1 MSPIELRQSKQLD
14 STFETCPFLTN
25 SHVIWVNARV
35 CRASRGQPLPLPAHD
50 RAAFVPSFPA
60 FRSFTDLTKC
70 WIRSCYGPPVRW
82 KLVHCTVVVW
92 ASLPSPGAVWLI
104 IKQEYEASCGLREGG
119 FNRLVKG
126 GCMAALSG
134 ACRFESCTSDQTSEL
149 TLFQYGFYSQL
160 SSRAISADYSIQ
172 TSVPA
177 KSS

>member
-1 MSPIELRQSKQLD
+1 MLVCVELV
-14 STFETCPFLTN
+14 EA
-25 SHVIWVNARV
+25 SHFPCRLMTARPS
-35 CRASRGQPLPLPAHD
+35 CHRFQPLGLSQTWLNAGLGHAMDHQCGGSWFTAPWWCGLHFLLLEP
-50 RAAFVPSFPA
+50 FGLLLN
-60 FRSFTDLTKC
+60 RST
-70 WIRSCYGPPVRW
+70 R
-82 KLVHCTVVVW
+82 
-92 ASLPSPGAVWLI
+92 
-104 IKQEYEASCGLREGG
+104 ASCGLREGG